1 MNLRISEHG
10 EGSDLLIML
19 CCMVF
24 YTSFS
29 VCVHLLSLNIEIVS
43 VMLAYECY
51 GKTVESQWVS
61 EPKCRKII
69 WKLFIDIKLALS
81 IHI

>member
-10 EGSDLLIML
+10 EGPDLLIML

-24 YTSFS
+24 LS

-43 VMLAYECY
+43 VMLAYEC
-51 GKTVESQWVS
+51 
-61 EPKCRKII
+61 
-69 WKLFIDIKLALS
+69 
-81 IHI
+81 